1 MIFYIFLISKLTN
14 YNSEKIMKTF
24 NNLKCLSIL
33 TSVIILSSSAIVE
46 ASPIL
51 QSDFSSSATV
61 LDTLTFANGATT
73 ITTSDLTLTG
83 GINNIIGWLPVFSYV
98 DVNSLDDL
106 SAPTTI
112 KLQFNAPVA
121 ALGFQFVSGNTP
133 VTLSV
138 FNSLNVLL
146 ESYTISDIGLPG
158 FSSNF
163 PLPTGFIGLN
173 VGNAL
178 IDHAAISTGVP
189 SNSIYIGNITYGAV
203 SSVPVPAAAWLF
215 ASGILGLGA
224 LRSKKRQSV

>member
-1 MIFYIFLISKLTN
+1 MV
-14 YNSEKIMKTF
+14 KIMQTF

-33 TSVIILSSSAIVE
+33 TSLIILSSSAIVE

-61 LDTLTFANGATT
+61 LDTTTFAVGATT

-83 GINNIIGWLPVFSYV
+83 GINYIIGLPVFSYL
-98 DVNSLDDL
+98 DGFVNT
-106 SAPTTI
+106 PTTI

-121 ALGFQFVSGNTP
+121 ALGFQFISDFTP

-146 ESYTISDIGLPG
+146 ESYTISNIGLPLLYG
-158 FSSNF
+158 IPN
-163 PLPTGFIGLN
+163 GFIGLN

-178 IDHAAISTGVP
+178 IDHAAISTGLT
-189 SNSIYIGNITYGAV
+189 SNSVAIGNITYGAV

>member
-1 MIFYIFLISKLTN
+1 MQF
-14 YNSEKIMKTF
+14 F

-61 LDTLTFANGATT
+61 LDTTTFADGATT

-83 GINNIIGWLPVFSYV
+83 GINYIIGLPVFSYLDSTTY
-98 DVNSLDDL
+98 DVAN

-121 ALGFQFVSGNTP
+121 ALGFQFISAFTP

-138 FNSLNVLL
+138 FNSLDVLL
-146 ESYTISDIGLPG
+146 ESYTMSNIGLPLLYG
-158 FSSNF
+158 MF
-163 PLPTGFIGLN
+163 PYGFIGLN
-173 VGNAL
+173 EGNAL
-178 IDHAAISTGVP
+178 IDHATISTGLSS
-189 SNSIYIGNITYGAV
+189 SNSVYIGNITYGVAV

-224 LRSKKRQSV
+224 LRSKKRQSK

>member
-1 MIFYIFLISKLTN
+1 MAFYFLFFMILYFFNIKT
-14 YNSEKIMKTF
+14 KIMVKIMQTF

-33 TSVIILSSSAIVE
+33 TSLIILSSSAIVE

-61 LDTLTFANGATT
+61 LDTTTFAVGATT

-83 GINNIIGWLPVFSYV
+83 GINYIIGLPVFSYL
-98 DVNSLDDL
+98 DGFVNT
-106 SAPTTI
+106 PTTI

-121 ALGFQFVSGNTP
+121 ALGFQFISDFTP

-146 ESYTISDIGLPG
+146 ESYTISNIGLPLLYG
-158 FSSNF
+158 IPN
-163 PLPTGFIGLN
+163 GFIGLN

-178 IDHAAISTGVP
+178 IDHAAISTGLT
-189 SNSIYIGNITYGAV
+189 SNSVAIGNITYGAV